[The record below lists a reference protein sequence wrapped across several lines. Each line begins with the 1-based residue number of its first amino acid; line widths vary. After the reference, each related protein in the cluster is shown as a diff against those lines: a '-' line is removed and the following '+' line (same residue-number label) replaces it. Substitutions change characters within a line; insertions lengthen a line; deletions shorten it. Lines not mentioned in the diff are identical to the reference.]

1 MNDLP
6 DDMPSDAERKMQFLY
21 ALRSK
26 GVTDK
31 NVLSA
36 MEAVDRG
43 PFIHLQINTSRWS
56 LSEEHPPAN

>member
-1 MNDLP
+1 MT
-6 DDMPSDAERKMQFLY
+6 DDALSEAERKMQFLY

-31 NVLSA
+31 RVLGA

-43 PFIHLQINTSRWS
+43 PFI
-56 LSEEHPPAN
+56 